1 MGIPIHVT
9 QPSEIYEKNK
19 QAYAIEIHPLDDH
32 TYTQNPAEDKQ
43 GKIEKQ

>member
-1 MGIPIHVT
+1 MLLSPLGYMRKT
-9 QPSEIYEKNK
+9 K

-32 TYTQNPAEDKQ
+32 TYTQTQLEDKQ